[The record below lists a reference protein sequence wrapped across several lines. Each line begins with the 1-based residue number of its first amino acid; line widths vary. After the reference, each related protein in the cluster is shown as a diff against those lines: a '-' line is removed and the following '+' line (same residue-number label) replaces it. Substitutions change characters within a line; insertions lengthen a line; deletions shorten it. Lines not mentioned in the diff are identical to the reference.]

1 MTNILL
7 SIGLVAIFILISAVF
22 VAAEMALV
30 SLREGQVKALA
41 DRGSRGRRLVAL
53 HANPNL
59 FLAAVQIG
67 VTFTGFMSA
76 ALGERTLAG
85 SLRKVLENAGF
96 HGAVSDVLAT
106 VIITLIIAYFAIVV
120 GELSPKRLALQ
131 RVESYALGL
140 APFLDRAARLMR
152 PAVWVLGKSTNAVV
166 RLFGGDPNQ
175 NRETITE
182 EELRDLV
189 AGHQS
194 LTTDER
200 KLIDEVFAASDRQLR
215 EVMIPRTEV
224 EFLDAGMTVG
234 KALRVVAASSYSRYP
249 VVRSS
254 YDDVVGFVHVRD
266 LFNPDVRPTQRLGDI
281 ARDVALLPATL
292 GVLPALSDMRRSHQ
306 HLAIVVDEY
315 GGTAG
320 IVTLEDLIEE
330 VIGDIRDEYDTR
342 TGVTGRLL
350 SGEVEV
356 DGLLNLDDF
365 ADETGIALPDGP
377 YETAAGYMMAQ
388 VGRLPVVG
396 DTVQVPGAVLT
407 VTSLDGR
414 RIARVRVM
422 PDQDEAAVEAGDAV
436 GAEETQ
442 ADAGRGDPGGAAM
455 DIPAEPRR
463 G

>member
-7 SIGLVAIFILISAVF
+7 SIALVAVFILISAVF

-30 SLREGQVKALA
+30 SLREGQVKALGE
-41 DRGSRGRRLVAL
+41 RGSRGKRLAAL

-85 SLRKVLENAGF
+85 SLRKVLENAGL
-96 HGAVSDVLAT
+96 HGAISDVLAT
-106 VIITLIIAYFAIVV
+106 IIITVVIAYFAIVV

-131 RVESYALGL
+131 RVETYALGL
-140 APFLDRAARLMR
+140 APFLDRMARLMR

-182 EELRDLV
+182 AELRDLV
-189 AGHQS
+189 AGHES

-200 KLIDEVFAASDRQLR
+200 RLIDEVFAASDRQLR

-224 EFLDAGMTVG
+224 EFLDASLTVG
-234 KALRVVAASSYSRYP
+234 KALRTVAASSYSRYP

-281 ARDVALLPATL
+281 AREVALLPATL

-342 TGVTGRLL
+342 SGATGRLL
-350 SGEVEV
+350 SGEVDV

-365 ADETGIALPDGP
+365 AEETGVALPDGP
-377 YETAAGYMMAQ
+377 YETAAGYVMAKLR
-388 VGRLPVVG
+388 RLPVLG
-396 DTVQVPGAVLT
+396 DTVPAPGAVLT
-407 VTSLDGR
+407 VTGLDGR
-414 RIARVRVM
+414 RVSQLRVV
-422 PDQDEAAVEAGDAV
+422 PD
-436 GAEETQ
+436 GADG
-442 ADAGRGDPGGAAM
+442 ADADGESGGDEM
-455 DIPAEPRR
+455 TETDIAPETPER
-463 G
+463 